1 MLTKNDGGS
10 NGSVAMDFPVNNEL
24 MMYIMSM
31 LPKPMYSVYWFLF
44 YSQIK
49 YRSKIKEIKTYGVQ
63 HPVVIFVLLFVNFL
77 HLLLLSKLYILLI
90 HFSVHKTIFDLLYLP
105 ALVPCSLD
113 QVLEILFTVNLFVV
127 PGLYA

>member
-1 MLTKNDGGS
+1 
-10 NGSVAMDFPVNNEL
+10 
-24 MMYIMSM
+24 
-31 LPKPMYSVYWFLF
+31 MYSVYWFLF

-90 HFSVHKTIFDLLYLP
+90 HFPVHKTIFDLLYLP
-105 ALVPCSLD
+105 ALVPCSLH